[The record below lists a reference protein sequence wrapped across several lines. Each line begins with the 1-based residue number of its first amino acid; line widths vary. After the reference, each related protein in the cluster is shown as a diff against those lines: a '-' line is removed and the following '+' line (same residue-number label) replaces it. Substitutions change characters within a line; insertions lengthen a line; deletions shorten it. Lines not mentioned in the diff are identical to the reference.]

1 MPIYWTPEEEQIIR
15 ENYPAGGADFCE
27 EIIRL
32 TTGWSRGRRNVMQKA
47 MKMRIKYQG
56 PHKSTY
62 KKGRIPENKGKKMS
76 KQLYEKCAPTMFKKG
91 HAPHNQKAKGDDIS
105 IRTDNRGVKILYIRL
120 AVGKWEYLSR
130 HTWRSFFG
138 KIPPGHIIIHKD
150 GDTMNC
156 RIENLAMITKAENA
170 RRNHNTAA
178 IKRKAA
184 ELGDE
189 YIISYMRRYEGI
201 KDIDLETARA
211 NGLIDVWRE
220 QIRLKRLIASLK
232 SAQR

>member
-1 MPIYWTPEEEQIIR
+1 
-15 ENYPAGGADFCE
+15 
-27 EIIRL
+27 
-32 TTGWSRGRRNVMQKA
+32 
-47 MKMRIKYQG
+47 
-56 PHKSTY
+56 
-62 KKGRIPENKGKKMS
+62 
-76 KQLYEKCAPTMFKKG
+76 
-91 HAPHNQKAKGDDIS
+91 
-105 IRTDNRGVKILYIRL
+105 
-120 AVGKWEYLSR
+120 
-130 HTWRSFFG
+130 
-138 KIPPGHIIIHKD
+138 
-150 GDTMNC
+150 MNC